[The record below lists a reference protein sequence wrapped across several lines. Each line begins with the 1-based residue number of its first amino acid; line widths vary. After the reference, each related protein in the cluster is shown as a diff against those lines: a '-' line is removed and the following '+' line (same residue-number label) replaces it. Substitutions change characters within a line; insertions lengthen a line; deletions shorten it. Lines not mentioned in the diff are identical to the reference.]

1 MPDWSIK
8 IVPVDPTKPAGSAQ
22 FVPQTAPV
30 GQPQATWDG
39 DTVSW
44 NNTTDAAHQPWPTDS
59 NYDPQPAKPGD
70 NNYMSDDIPARGSS
84 RPAFAINL
92 PTNVPTPYILYYYCK
107 DHPDDPNERGTISII
122 PVPTS

>member
-1 MPDWSIK
+1 VPDWSIK
-8 IVPVDPTKPAGSAQ
+8 IVPVDSTKPAGSAQ
-22 FVPQTAPV
+22 FVPQNAPV

-59 NYDPQPAKPGD
+59 NYNPQAAKPGD
-70 NNYMSDDIPARGSS
+70 NNYMSDDIPARQSS

-92 PTNVPTPYILYYYCK
+92 PASVPTPYILYYYCK
-107 DHPDDPNERGTISII
+107 DHPHDPNERGTISII